1 MNKKDLLH
9 HIATAGY
16 NAGFGAKK
24 SFASLDTLSKAP
36 SVLGWSLTSVGVLGL
51 AFDCLSTK
59 AVSAITLSIGFIS
72 FYLSYKERDLK
83 KFETSGVELTRIR
96 DELGILY
103 ARVGAVEDIAPES
116 YVEQLEA
123 LQKRAS
129 GSAVSD
135 QVMFS
140 GWYAHMKFFGESQIE
155 WINKE
160 LKFRFW
166 KDMVPTSAKLVGFL
180 ILFSALV
187 FRLFFAPFPDQKII
201 TQPSPP
207 PLPAPASPGLP
218 IPAAP

>member
-1 MNKKDLLH
+1 MNKKDVMH

-36 SVLGWSLTSVGVLGL
+36 SVLGWSLTSLGVLGL
-51 AFDCLSTK
+51 VFDCLSTK

-103 ARVGAVEDIAPES
+103 ARVNAADDITPES
-116 YVEQLEA
+116 YIQQLEA

-129 GSAVSD
+129 ASAVSD

-160 LKFRFW
+160 LKFKFW
-166 KDMVPTSAKLVGFL
+166 KDMVPASAKLVGFFIIFCAL
-180 ILFSALV
+180 AFRILVGPL
-187 FRLFFAPFPDQKII
+187 PFP
-201 TQPSPP
+201 
-207 PLPAPASPGLP
+207 
-218 IPAAP
+218 

>member
-36 SVLGWSLTSVGVLGL
+36 SVLGWSLTSVGILGL

-83 KFETSGVELTRIR
+83 RFETSGVELTRIR

-103 ARVGAVEDIAPES
+103 SRVDAADDITPES
-116 YVEQLEA
+116 YIQQLEA

-129 GSAVSD
+129 ASAVSD

-155 WINKE
+155 WINDE
-160 LKFRFW
+160 LKFKFW
-166 KDMVPTSAKLVGFL
+166 KDMVPASAKLVGFL
-180 ILFSALV
+180 ILFCALA
-187 FRLFFAPFPDQKII
+187 FRILVGPLPFP
-201 TQPSPP
+201 
-207 PLPAPASPGLP
+207 
-218 IPAAP
+218 

>member
-1 MNKKDLLH
+1 MNKNDLLH

-72 FYLSYKERDLK
+72 FYLSYKEKDLK

-103 ARVGAVEDIAPES
+103 ARVDASDES
-116 YVEQLEA
+116 IQESFIQQLQS

-129 GSAVSD
+129 ESAVSE

-160 LKFRFW
+160 LKFKFW
-166 KDMVPTSAKLVGFL
+166 KDMVPASAKLVGFL
-180 ILFSALV
+180 ILFCALA
-187 FRLFFAPFPDQKII
+187 FRILVGPLPLQKTID
-201 TQPSPP
+201 QPSPP
-207 PLPAPASPGLP
+207 KLHTAEPPSLPSP
-218 IPAAP
+218 